1 MNQMPFSIEEI
12 ESQMQLIKEVRS
24 QISKVEMS
32 LTAAQYKLDQMQREN
47 AYYLKA
53 MVGGNAW

>member
-12 ESQMQLIKEVRS
+12 ESQMQ
-24 QISKVEMS
+24 
-32 LTAAQYKLDQMQREN
+32 REN

-53 MVGGNAW
+53 MVGGIAW

>member
-1 MNQMPFSIEEI
+1 MNQMPFSLEEI

-53 MVGGNAW
+53 MVGGIAW